1 MRSIS
6 VSLAIVIGCVT
17 GSWSQQS
24 VHAPQ
29 TARQALIEMF
39 FSKTPG
45 PFARHL
51 PAITRA
57 AIDKFE
63 TMANLQQFSL
73 MASQMQTQSQSF
85 QTFATG
91 PVLLTADNSKTGQ
104 KVEITVENDALHGD
118 QDDIE
123 VSFRV
128 YKNGEAQRTPYMPQL
143 TFAMKKEAQL
153 WTLNEISFTLHLPLA
168 DPDLLKA
175 ITDNMNKQTAHPQVV
190 YTAHDETPVQPAG
203 NDAAVLAAMRTI
215 LTAEATYAASYPSV
229 GYTCTLSDLD
239 GFGAG
244 EPNEHQAML
253 INSGLASGKKYG
265 FVFTLSECSGAPAI
279 GFRLTAAPN
288 ANTFGRK
295 TFCADQSGAIRSSEG
310 ANAAACMSNE
320 ARLP

>member
-1 MRSIS
+1 MRRIA
-6 VSLAIVIGCVT
+6 VSLAVVIGCVA
-17 GSWSQQS
+17 GSWSQQN
-24 VHAPQ
+24 APAAQ

-45 PFARHL
+45 TFARHL

-63 TMANLQQFSL
+63 AAASLQQFSM
-73 MASQMQTQSQSF
+73 MATQMQTQGQSF
-85 QTFATG
+85 ETFESG
-91 PVLLTADNSKTGQ
+91 PVLLRADHAKTGQ
-104 KVEITVENDALHGD
+104 KVEITVENDALRGD
-118 QDDIE
+118 QDDIQL
-123 VSFRV
+123 SFRV
-128 YKNGEAQRTPYMPQL
+128 YKNGEAQRTPYMPQM
-143 TFAMKKEAQL
+143 TFSMKKEAQL

-175 ITDNMNKQTAHPQVV
+175 FTDNMTKQQSSPHVV
-190 YTAHDETPVQPAG
+190 YTSHPETLAQPAG
-203 NDAAVLAAMRTI
+203 SDAAVLGAMHTF
-215 LTAEATYAASYPSV
+215 LTAEATYAATYPNV

-265 FVFTLSECSGAPAI
+265 FVFTLSECSGTPAT

-295 TFCADQSGAIRSSEG
+295 TFCTDQSGAIRSSED
-310 ANAAACMSNE
+310 ANAAACMSNG
-320 ARLP
+320 ARVP